1 MKEKHQVIAL
11 FVISSILSPLS
22 FVLYVMLNVILHGS
36 PYGGLLF
43 TTSSIFSVNWGIF
56 VLFTTATNSLWIMMQ
71 YCIIR
76 LFRNIDMLLFL
87 ASKISSLGLLLGN
100 MLNLLSMWVGDLRQY
115 VSIPIFFLGLVIWC
129 VADIINFI
137 IVAVGGKCDLRHK
150 VEEKNDANTLTLRL
164 LPNLKLPALLLVI
177 IFMSTNIELLVFA
190 AFYLLD
196 LLRKLTDIVES
207 FY

>member
-43 TTSSIFSVNWGIF
+43 TTSTIFSINWEIF
-56 VLFTTATNSLWIMMQ
+56 VLFTTATNSLWFMMQ

-87 ASKISSLGLLLGN
+87 ASKISSFGLLLGN
-100 MLNLLSMWVGDLRQY
+100 MLNLIHLSMWVDPKGGDMIGYFGL
-115 VSIPIFFLGLVIWC
+115 PIFILGLAIWC
-129 VADIINFI
+129 VTDIINFI
-137 IVAVGGKCDLRHK
+137 IVAVGGKCDLRHN
-150 VEEKNDANTLTLRL
+150 VEEKNGANL
-164 LPNLKLPALLLVI
+164 LENDNIRFLPEGFLLKLFLIWVI
-177 IFMSTNIELLVFA
+177 IFMSLYIFV
-190 AFYLLD
+190 
-196 LLRKLTDIVES
+196 
-207 FY
+207 